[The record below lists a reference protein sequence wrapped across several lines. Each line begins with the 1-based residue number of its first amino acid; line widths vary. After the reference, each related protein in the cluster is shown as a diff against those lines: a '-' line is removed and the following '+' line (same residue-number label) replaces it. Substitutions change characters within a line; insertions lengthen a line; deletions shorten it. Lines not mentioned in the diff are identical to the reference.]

1 MQYNAALIVRWFPIF
16 VSQFE
21 RFIEMHFGS
30 MYEEV
35 RVYHTLVIPT
45 KSGIGSKSL
54 NGVSTFALLPLIS
67 SLYLLHSVRAR
78 IVSFGGVLAVPWKT
92 YLVLDCLHVG
102 EPAPSI
108 QWQHEGAAIQENS
121 KYQVR

>member
-1 MQYNAALIVRWFPIF
+1 MDEDVSVLDDATLADDARELIWQQRGFKRR
-16 VSQFE
+16 Q
-21 RFIEMHFGS
+21 HF
-30 MYEEV
+30 
-35 RVYHTLVIPT
+35 LLW
-45 KSGIGSKSL
+45 SL
-54 NGVSTFALLPLIS
+54 KPS
-67 SLYLLHSVRAR
+67 SLTHAVRAR

-121 KYQVR
+121 KYQVTHIS

>member
-1 MQYNAALIVRWFPIF
+1 MDVDLAVLDDHAGRVLVR
-16 VSQFE
+16 VQMKSG
-21 RFIEMHFGS
+21 FGS
-30 MYEEV
+30 
-35 RVYHTLVIPT
+35 R
-45 KSGIGSKSL
+45 SL
-54 NGVSTFALLPLIS
+54 NGVSTFAALS
-67 SLYLLHSVRAR
+67 SFLYLRSYLHHSVRAR

-121 KYQVR
+121 KYQVRSFP